1 MHGYDRT
8 IMLLLDVSAIAL
20 ALDAFRRARTAPRL
34 IGVAAAGLLG
44 WLALLHLGLSGEGLL
59 PRDIGGLA
67 FLGIVFAGVGLVGA
81 LLALPPIRAAVA
93 RLPDDQL
100 LGLQGVRLAF
110 GATFFIQGLTGS
122 LPLVFG
128 LADGL
133 THMTAGAL
141 GLAAAAALRR
151 TPGGRRSAWI
161 ANLFGLGDIAV
172 VLSTIALL
180 LLPEMGPSHPMM
192 YAVFLPAPFWF
203 WWHVLSL
210 RRLARARA
218 PGAGPARSLAKGG
231 AALLALLASTT
242 LTGCKPLVLRT
253 VMGTVD
259 PYFHGAAVDRIGL
272 DRITDHVY
280 SFQWNWTRNLVV
292 VTDDGL
298 MVVDPLGPAASIA
311 LKKELDA
318 RFPGKRVVRL
328 VYSHYHLDHT
338 RGGAVLT
345 PVEVVA
351 HEKCPT
357 YWAPT
362 EHQEVMPPTRLI
374 RGDTDLSFGGVTV
387 RALDMGL
394 SHTDTLFA
402 FYLPGE
408 RVLFTA
414 DLGLVKAVAPVGV
427 PDRYAPGYLAALDRL
442 IGLDFDV
449 FVPSHFGVGTKQ
461 DLVDWRG
468 MLEYGRALARK
479 ALARTGGFG
488 ERPSQMGAYFD
499 AIYYPMRER
508 YGSWHGFDEM
518 AVLNIVRDL
527 EGEALGH

>member
-1 MHGYDRT
+1 MHGPDWM
-8 IMLLLDVSAIAL
+8 IMLFLDVAAITL
-20 ALDAFRRARTAPRL
+20 ILGAFRRAGAGTTAV
-34 IGVAAAGLLG
+34 GFAAAGLLG
-44 WLALLHLGLSGEGLL
+44 WLAALHLGLAGQGLF

-67 FLGIVFAGVGLVGA
+67 FLGVVLAGVGLVGA
-81 LLALPPIRAAVA
+81 LLALPPIRAAIA
-93 RLPDDQL
+93 RLTDDQL
-100 LGLQGVRLAF
+100 LRLQGVRLAF
-110 GATFFIQGLTGS
+110 GATFFVQGLTGS
-122 LPLVFG
+122 LPLAFG

-141 GLAAAAALRR
+141 GLAAAAAWTRAPGDRR
-151 TPGGRRSAWI
+151 LAWI
-161 ANLFGLGDIAV
+161 ANLFGLTDIAV
-172 VLSTIALL
+172 VLGTIALQ
-180 LLPEMGPSHPMM
+180 LLPEMGPNHPMM

-203 WWHVLSL
+203 WWHILSL
-210 RRLARARA
+210 RRLVRARA
-218 PGAGPARSLAKGG
+218 PGAGPVRSRAVGSAALV
-231 AALLALLASTT
+231 ALLAATT

-259 PYFHGAAVDRIGL
+259 PYFHGAAVDRVGL
-272 DRITDHVY
+272 DQIADHVY

-292 VTDDGL
+292 VTDEGL
-298 MVVDPLGPAASIA
+298 MVVDPMAPAAAIA

-318 RFPGKRVVRL
+318 RFPGRRVIRL

-338 RGGAVLT
+338 RGGAVLD

-351 HEKCPT
+351 DEKCPA
-357 YWAPT
+357 YWAPI
-362 EHQEVMPPTRLI
+362 EHQDVLPPTRLI
-374 RGDTDLSFGGVTV
+374 SGDTDLSLGGVTV
-387 RALDMGL
+387 RALYMGL
-394 SHTDTLFA
+394 SHTDTLYA

-442 IGLDFDV
+442 AKLDFDL

-461 DLVDWRG
+461 DLVDWRD
-468 MLEYGRALARK
+468 MLEYGRLLARK

-488 ERPSQMGAYFD
+488 ERSSQMGEYFD

-508 YGSWHGFDEM
+508 YGRWHGFDEM
-518 AVLNIVRDL
+518 AILNIVRDL